1 MVSEIKLGVTRKQME
16 KARPWRRRNS
26 RWRNPNLT
34 ALPASPALCSS
45 LSTLS
50 LPPAGMTSTSHSTRA
65 PPPSPPPEI
74 STDLAAVAMVMAM
87 AVGTTCCWVS
97 EEARASEGE
106 LG

>member
-1 MVSEIKLGVTRKQME
+1 MEEKEKQVE
-16 KARPWRRRNS
+16 KSKPDMPPLLSAHLYQP
-26 RWRNPNLT
+26 
-34 ALPASPALCSS
+34 SP
-45 LSTLS
+45 S

-65 PPPSPPPEI
+65 PPLSPPPEI

>member
-1 MVSEIKLGVTRKQME
+1 ME
-16 KARPWRRRNS
+16 KSKPD
-26 RWRNPNLT
+26 T
-34 ALPASPALCSS
+34 LPAYLALCFS
-45 LSTLS
+45 LSILS
-50 LPPAGMTSTSHSTRA
+50 LPPAGLTSMSHSTRA
-65 PPPSPPPEI
+65 PPLSPPPEI